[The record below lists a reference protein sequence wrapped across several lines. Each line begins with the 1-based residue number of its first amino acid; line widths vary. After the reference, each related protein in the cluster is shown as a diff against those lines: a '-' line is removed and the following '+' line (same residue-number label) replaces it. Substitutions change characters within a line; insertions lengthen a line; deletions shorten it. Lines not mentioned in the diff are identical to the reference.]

1 MPCWGTQ
8 ARVMTEMQLEDQD
21 AQNLTLK
28 EFLGVKRDE
37 KACSCLPVVPSP
49 LARGAFAPRL
59 LPG

>member
-1 MPCWGTQ
+1 
-8 ARVMTEMQLEDQD
+8 MTEMQLEDQD